1 MKKIR
6 LITAA
11 LPYSNNT
18 PHLGHLIGCH
28 LPADIYA
35 RFSRLTGHE
44 VYFIGGTDEHGAA
57 TEFAAIKEN
66 ITPEELCDKYYLI
79 HKEIY
84 NRFNIS
90 YDNFSRTSKKIHHK
104 LVKEF
109 FLNLYTNGYIL
120 EKEIKQAY
128 DADSNK
134 GLPDRFIKGTCPHCS
149 YPEAEGDQCEKCGS
163 VLTPEELINP
173 YSAIT
178 KSKNIIFKTETHLF
192 LDIHKSIPQ
201 IKEWIS
207 NNPLL
212 RGWVKGISN
221 GWIKQGIK
229 PRDITRN
236 LSWGVKI
243 PLKNYENKV
252 FYVWFDNVIGY
263 ISSTA
268 ELLGEEKAIAL
279 WRDKN
284 VETHYF
290 VGKDN
295 IPFHTIFWPGQIIG
309 DKRFNL
315 PTNVAGYH
323 YLNFEG
329 KKFSKSKSIG
339 IFLDKA
345 LDSKIPIDYWRFY
358 LTYILTENRDT
369 NFSIS
374 DFKERIN
381 KELIGNYGNYI
392 NRVLNFIYTKLNSE
406 VPNVKIKDL
415 TLEKEVNTLIEKI
428 ISHYEKIELR
438 DALQTILKL
447 SDLGNKY
454 LNEKEPW
461 KSGNYDSLAYSTE
474 IIRILSILIS
484 PILPDSSKRIDN
496 YLNTNNKKLK
506 IKIETRKINKPEIL
520 FLKIENELDIFK

>member
-1 MKKIR
+1 MKKVR

-11 LPYSNNT
+11 LPYSNNV
-18 PHLGHLIGCH
+18 PHLGHLIGSH

-35 RFSRLTGHE
+35 RFSRLNGYK

-66 ITPEELCDKYYLI
+66 ITPQELCNKYYLI

-84 NRFNIS
+84 TKFNIS
-90 YDNFSRTSKKIHHK
+90 YDNFSRTSKEIHHK

-109 FLNLYTNGYIL
+109 FLNLYSNGYIL

-134 GLPDRFIKGTCPHCS
+134 GLPDRFIKGTCPYCS
-149 YPEAEGDQCEKCGS
+149 YLEAEGDQCEKCGS

-178 KSKNIIFKTETHLF
+178 KSKNIIFKFEKHLF
-192 LDIHKSIPQ
+192 LDISQSIPQ
-201 IKEWIS
+201 ITEWIT
-207 NNPLL
+207 NNQLL
-212 RGWVKGISN
+212 REWVKNISY

-229 PRDITRN
+229 PRDITRE

-268 ELLGEEKAIAL
+268 ELLGEKEAL
-279 WRDKN
+279 SLWEDKN
-284 VETHYF
+284 VKKYYF

-295 IPFHTIFWPGQIIG
+295 IPFHTLFWPGQILG

-315 PTNVAGYH
+315 PTNVSGYH

-345 LDSKIPIDYWRFY
+345 LNSNIPIDYWRFY
-358 LTYILTENRDT
+358 LTYILTESKDT
-369 NFSIS
+369 DFLIS
-374 DFKERIN
+374 DFKDRIN

-392 NRVLNFIYTKLNSE
+392 NRVLNFIYTKLDSE
-406 VPNVKIKDL
+406 IPELKVIDL
-415 TLEKEVNTLIEKI
+415 ALEKEVNMFIEKI
-428 ISHYEKIELR
+428 IFHYEKFEFR
-438 DALQTILKL
+438 DVIQTILKL

-454 LNEKEPW
+454 LHEKEPW
-461 KSGNYDSLAYSTE
+461 KSKNYDSLAYSTE

-484 PILPDSSKRIDN
+484 PILPNSSEKIN
-496 YLNTNNKKLK
+496 KYLNTENKELK
-506 IKIETRKINKPEIL
+506 IKIEKRKINKPEII
-520 FLKIENELDIFK
+520 FPKIENELDIFK